1 MSSGLPLRRT
11 SPLASSAETARDT
24 VDLCMTPCAAM
35 SRAVRTPYSPSVATM
50 RQPGMVRPKR
60 SS

>member
-1 MSSGLPLRRT
+1 MSSGLPSRVTR
-11 SPLASSAETARDT
+11 PLASRAETARDT

-35 SRAVRTPYSPSVATM
+35 SRAVRTPYWPSVATT
-50 RQPGMVRPKR
+50 RQPGIVRPKR